1 MKSNRHFKQSIE
13 KQKKDLVTLSQV
25 LADHSAPFYS
35 PRYAAHMTG
44 EITLPST
51 LAYMMAMFFNQ
62 NNVAPEGGPL
72 TTVLEYDVCQEL
84 CNMLGFTIISNP
96 HIHPGD
102 AIAWGHITTGG
113 TVANLESMW

>member
-1 MKSNRHFKQSIE
+1 
-13 KQKKDLVTLSQV
+13 
-25 LADHSAPFYS
+25 
-35 PRYAAHMTG
+35 MTG

-51 LAYMMAMFFNQ
+51 LGYIIAMFFNQ

-84 CNMLGFTIISNP
+84 CDMLGFTIISSP
-96 HIHPGD
+96 DIRPGD
-102 AIAWGHITTGG
+102 VIAWGHITPGG